1 MTPQPRTL
9 SVSEE
14 LRIFLGLLV
23 QPFVTAGLAFVTYP
37 LMERSGRAIYGG
49 GSGGNLT
56 QAAIA
61 EAFSVSI
68 AAFFVTIAA
77 AFPAAVWVLK
87 RYPLTP
93 WRALLSGVL
102 LGNIP
107 SVLGTILL
115 GSYGLAGFVRVV
127 IFASFLG
134 IGGATAFWTI
144 WTLTRP
150 RAREND
156 TTGVEAAMRTGP
168 PSRSSTSR
176 TSPLRCREILL
187 R

>member
-14 LRIFLGLLV
+14 MRIFLGLLV
-23 QPFVTAGLAFVTYP
+23 QPFVAAGLTFITFP

-49 GSGGNLT
+49 GKISNVT
-56 QAAIA
+56 QAAVA
-61 EAFSVSI
+61 DALAVSI
-68 AAFFVTIAA
+68 AAFFVTLFA

-87 RYPLTP
+87 RYPLTL

-115 GSYGLAGFVRVV
+115 GGYGLAGLLRVV
-127 IFASFLG
+127 LFASFLG
-134 IGGATAFWTI
+134 LGGATALWAI

-156 TTGVEAAMRTGP
+156 TTGAP
-168 PSRSSTSR
+168 PAGHRRYVVARSCCADGSVDR
-176 TSPLRCREILL
+176 
-187 R
+187 